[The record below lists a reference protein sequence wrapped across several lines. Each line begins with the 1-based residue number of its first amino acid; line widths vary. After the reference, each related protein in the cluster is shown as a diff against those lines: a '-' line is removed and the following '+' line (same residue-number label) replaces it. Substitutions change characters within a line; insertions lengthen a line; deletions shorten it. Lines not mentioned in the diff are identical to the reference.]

1 MNNDIFDYLCK
12 IIINYMNVIYLFI
25 TGEKRI
31 NLSDDLKSIKNM
43 SYMITN
49 DTIPEADAFLFE
61 K

>member
-1 MNNDIFDYLCK
+1 
-12 IIINYMNVIYLFI
+12 MNVIYLFI

-49 DTIPEADAFLFE
+49 DTIPEVDAFLFE

>member
-25 TGEKRI
+25 TGEKRL

-43 SYMITN
+43 SNMLTN
-49 DTIPEADAFLFE
+49 DTIPEADACLFE